1 MITEKFMKTSVSGFL
16 FWRNLSWDSGMK
28 DGMKVGMGGSES
40 RGGFLLE
47 YQLENAEF

>member
-1 MITEKFMKTSVSGFL
+1 MITEKFTKTSVSGFL

-28 DGMKVGMGGSES
+28 DGMKGMGGSES